1 MTSTTSIKQT
11 AGSIGVR
18 SAFIGSLLFAVVEGI
33 SIGMNETDTTTQI
46 ISAKLLWIMTVF
58 GVGSLLSVAPG
69 YAGGKLLERLRR
81 KSNWNRRSLMIL
93 GATLGVLAV
102 VFISLPN
109 LFLVLAAH
117 NYWSIKNNPAFTV
130 YLTRLVE
137 AMIIAGF
144 MGIWSGSLI
153 AKS

>member
-58 GVGSLLSVAPG
+58 GVGSLLSVASG

-81 KSNWNRRSLMIL
+81 KNNWNRRSLMIL
-93 GATLGVLAV
+93 GATLGILAV